1 MTDKHWPLSRQEKRW
16 FFLPPALALLALL
29 GIVASGGNRQIF
41 LWLNQLSAYGGDALW
56 AHITVLGD
64 AAVVLA
70 LLLPWWKRRP
80 DLIGAA
86 VLAALLATLFTHSI
100 KPFAD
105 LPRPPA
111 VLPIDSFH
119 VIGNAIRKH
128 SFPSGHSTAIFSFI
142 SVMVLLAVPAA
153 ARWATPARLL
163 LIGLAMLVAISRS
176 VVGVHWPA
184 DLLGGMI
191 GGWLSGVAGIL
202 LNRHYHWQ
210 MKAPMRIAGF
220 AFPAI
225 AAGLL
230 LFGYNTGYAAP
241 ALMQQIIGGICLAL
255 GALTL
260 LPRPT
265 RPSAVR

>member
-1 MTDKHWPLSRQEKRW
+1 MTAPRLPLSRQEKRW

-29 GIVASGGNRQIF
+29 GIVASGSNRELF
-41 LWLNQLSAYGGDALW
+41 LSLNQLSAFGGDGLW

-64 AAVVLA
+64 GAVVLA

-86 VLAALLATLFTHSI
+86 VFAALLATLFAHGI
-100 KPFAD
+100 KPFANV
-105 LPRPPA
+105 PRPPA

-119 VIGNAIRKH
+119 LIGNAVRKY
-128 SFPSGHSTAIFSFI
+128 SFPSGHSTAIFSFV
-142 SVMVLLAVPAA
+142 SVMALLAVPSA

-176 VVGVHWPA
+176 VVGVHWPI

-202 LNRHYHWQ
+202 LNRHYGWQ
-210 MKAPMRIAGF
+210 MKTPMRVTGF
-220 AFPAI
+220 VVPAI

-241 ALMQQIIGGICLAL
+241 ALMQQIIGGLCLAL

-260 LPRPT
+260 LPRPA
-265 RPSAVR
+265 RSSAIQ